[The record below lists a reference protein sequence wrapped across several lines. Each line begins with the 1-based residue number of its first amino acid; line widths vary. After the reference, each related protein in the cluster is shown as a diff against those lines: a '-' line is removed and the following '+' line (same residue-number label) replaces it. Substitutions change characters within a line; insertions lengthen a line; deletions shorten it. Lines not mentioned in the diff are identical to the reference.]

1 MKFKPIYIC
10 REAYE
15 MLELLAEAKFPTG
28 DDVQIKNAIVEI
40 AGKMFEQVIKEKYP
54 QVLEHRRQVDKMRKE
69 LLQQMRRDR
78 AAPLD
83 GR

>member
-1 MKFKPIYIC
+1 
-10 REAYE
+10 
-15 MLELLAEAKFPTG
+15 
-28 DDVQIKNAIVEI
+28 VQIKNAIVEI